1 MESKHEALEKMYF
14 WLVVR
19 DHLPDGDSLAE
30 QATGQEQEAKEVL
43 AKPASSRGSEGG
55 SWTSSTARLSPGS
68 CQPAVMRCSHVSGAY
83 SLRAW
88 VRPRGALTDSRKQSG
103 NLSRQLLNA
112 AGRGQR

>member
-30 QATGQEQEAKEVL
+30 QATGQEQEAKEVAGIITRQRGRQLDQQHRPLITQLVPARRDAMQPRLWRVQL
-43 AKPASSRGSEGG
+43 AGMGQAARCLDRQPKP
-55 SWTSSTARLSPGS
+55 
-68 CQPAVMRCSHVSGAY
+68 
-83 SLRAW
+83 
-88 VRPRGALTDSRKQSG
+88 SG